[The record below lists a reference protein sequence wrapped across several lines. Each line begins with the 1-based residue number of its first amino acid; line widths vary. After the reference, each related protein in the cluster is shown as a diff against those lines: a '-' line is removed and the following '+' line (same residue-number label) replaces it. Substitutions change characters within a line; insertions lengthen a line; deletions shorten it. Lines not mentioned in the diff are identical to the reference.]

1 MAWEAKKCI
10 VVPVDFSDASTAAV
24 DEALNLVD
32 AAEHVHV
39 IHVLPALEVAEPGVI
54 WKTID
59 NASREEH
66 AKQALGE
73 KFADAKYGGIQFEVA
88 FGDPGDQIA
97 EFARR
102 IGADLIVTPT
112 HGRSGLNRL
121 LLGSVAERVLRF
133 AACPVLVLKQ

>member
-1 MAWEAKKCI
+1 MAWEARKSV
-10 VVPVDFSDASTAAV
+10 VVPVDFSDASIAAV
-24 DEALNLVD
+24 DSALELVEAP
-32 AAEHVHV
+32 EHIHA

-59 NASREEH
+59 NASRESH
-66 AKQALGE
+66 AKQALAE
-73 KFADAKYGGIQFEVA
+73 KLAGPKYRGIQFEVA
-88 FGDPGDQIA
+88 FGDPGTEIA
-97 EFARR
+97 EFARQ

-133 AACPVLVLKQ
+133 SPCPVLVLKR